1 MKTELPKKIE
11 RFEDLIGPL
20 PMAQPSILIARR
32 SLLTAQ
38 SSWLSPR
45 RLGQSGMTYVGLLLA
60 ITLIGI
66 ATTALTPMWS
76 TMVRRD
82 KEAELLFRLGEYR
95 RAIALYRQ
103 DHGRYPAKLEDLLE
117 DKTQLQV
124 RRYLRRIYRDPM
136 TGQTD
141 WKLDFIVDKT
151 GAIAG
156 ITDLHSRSEAEG
168 FMNIAGKGNR
178 YRDW

>member
-1 MKTELPKKIE
+1 MNHE
-11 RFEDLIGPL
+11 RGTVSSAIC
-20 PMAQPSILIARR
+20 RR
-32 SLLTAQ
+32 SSNQ
-38 SSWLSPR
+38 E
-45 RLGQSGMTYVGLLLA
+45 GMTYVGLLLA

-95 RAIALYRQ
+95 RAIVLYRQ

-141 WKLDFIVDKT
+141 WMLETLIDKT
-151 GAIAG
+151 GAVAG
-156 ITDLHSRSEAEG
+156 IKDLHSRSEAEG

-178 YRDW
+178 YREW

>member
-1 MKTELPKKIE
+1 MSSVV
-11 RFEDLIGPL
+11 G
-20 PMAQPSILIARR
+20 RR
-32 SLLTAQ
+32 SSNQ
-38 SSWLSPR
+38 D
-45 RLGQSGMTYVGLLLA
+45 GMTYVGALLA
-60 ITLIGI
+60 IVLIGI

-95 RAIALYRQ
+95 RAIARYRQ
-103 DHGRYPAKLEDLLE
+103 DHGRYPARLEDLLE
-117 DKTQLQV
+117 DKTQRQV

-136 TGQTD
+136 TGKAD

-151 GAIAG
+151 GAVAG
-156 ITDLHSRSEAEG
+156 IRDLHSQSEAEG
-168 FMNIAGKGNR
+168 FMNILGKGHR

>member
-1 MKTELPKKIE
+1 MNHE
-11 RFEDLIGPL
+11 RG
-20 PMAQPSILIARR
+20 
-32 SLLTAQ
+32 TV
-38 SSWLSPR
+38 SSAICRLSSN
-45 RLGQSGMTYVGLLLA
+45 QEGMTYVGLLLA

-95 RAIALYRQ
+95 RGIALDRQ
-103 DHGRYPAKLEDLLE
+103 DHGRYPATLEDRRGY
-117 DKTQLQV
+117 KPQLQV
-124 RRYLRRIYRDPM
+124 RRCLRRIYRDPM
-136 TGQTD
+136 TGKAD
-141 WKLDFIVDKT
+141 WKLELIVDKT

-156 ITDLHSRSEAEG
+156 IKDLHSQSEAEG
-168 FMNIAGKGNR
+168 FMNIAGKGHR